1 MDDLFIF
8 AQDARIFQWLKKT
21 LCERFSMTN
30 FGDVQFI
37 LGLHLMWDI
46 SLKSIILNQ
55 SNDIASLL
63 TVKVLNGCM

>member
-1 MDDLFIF
+1 MVEKI
-8 AQDARIFQWLKKT
+8 